1 MPSQT
6 CLALIPQVEF
16 VELAA
21 RKLAR
26 NSMGGAAATRRAHVM
41 LCVACALRS
50 AGALQGAGVLSAPR
64 PLLARSARPQAVL
77 EHLHMLPDAA
87 ALLEHAPSLL
97 EHGPSLT
104 VAAHTA
110 SGEVAQIL
118 KDGSIVIVPQGQ
130 VGLLQGAE
138 KLETEVSALN
148 DIGRDLVVFLAASVF
163 VTPVSQLLG
172 ITPVLGFLL
181 TGALIGPY
189 GLDIFSNSEADVELG
204 DFGIVFLLFAEGL
217 NLSGEKIRSL
227 AAYFPLGGLQ
237 LLLSILAIQCLFV
250 LGGPYLFGDG
260 VWGSD
265 GGLLGLMRLDDSL
278 LVPITQSP
286 VEAFVLGA
294 AGALSSSAFVLP
306 ALKAKGWEG
315 RPDGTAALSVL
326 LLQDLAVAP
335 LLVVLPLLAGQG
347 GPQPL
352 WVVGA
357 KATLGF
363 GGVIAVGRLVLR
375 KVFELVAQTKSSN
388 TFVALTLLV
397 ALASGIAAEE
407 LGLSSST
414 GAFAAGVLLAGTNY
428 RAQTQ
433 ADIKPFEG
441 ILLGIFFMT
450 AGASLDPG
458 LCINEWP
465 TILTGVAGLI
475 LIKAAAVFVGAA
487 GSSLSL
493 AESARVAILIAG
505 GGESNCPMPIAQCP
519 NAQCP
524 VPNAPTPQRPN
535 APMLQCSNAPP

>member
-1 MPSQT
+1 MSG
-6 CLALIPQVEF
+6 
-16 VELAA
+16 AA
-21 RKLAR
+21 R
-26 NSMGGAAATRRAHVM
+26 TRRAHAV

-357 KATLGF
+357 KATLGPNPNPNPSPSPSPNPES
-363 GGVIAVGRLVLR
+363 L
-375 KVFELVAQTKSSN
+375 
-388 TFVALTLLV
+388 ALTL
-397 ALASGIAAEE
+397 ALA
-407 LGLSSST
+407 
-414 GAFAAGVLLAGTNY
+414 LA
-428 RAQTQ
+428 
-433 ADIKPFEG
+433 
-441 ILLGIFFMT
+441 
-450 AGASLDPG
+450 
-458 LCINEWP
+458 
-465 TILTGVAGLI
+465 LTLALT
-475 LIKAAAVFVGAA
+475 
-487 GSSLSL
+487 LSL
-493 AESARVAILIAG
+493 TLLR
-505 GGESNCPMPIAQCP
+505 
-519 NAQCP
+519 
-524 VPNAPTPQRPN
+524 
-535 APMLQCSNAPP
+535 

>member
-1 MPSQT
+1 M
-6 CLALIPQVEF
+6 
-16 VELAA
+16 
-21 RKLAR
+21 
-26 NSMGGAAATRRAHVM
+26 
-41 LCVACALRS
+41 
-50 AGALQGAGVLSAPR
+50 
-64 PLLARSARPQAVL
+64 
-77 EHLHMLPDAA
+77 
-87 ALLEHAPSLL
+87 
-97 EHGPSLT
+97 
-104 VAAHTA
+104 
-110 SGEVAQIL
+110 
-118 KDGSIVIVPQGQ
+118 
-130 VGLLQGAE
+130 LQGAE
-138 KLETEVSALN
+138 RLETEVSALN

-189 GLDIFSNSEADVELG
+189 GLDIFSNTEADVELG

-237 LLLSILAIQCLFV
+237 LLLSIVAIQCLFV
-250 LGGPYLFGDG
+250 FGGPYLFGSTS
-260 VWGSD
+260 WGSD

-278 LVPITQSP
+278 LVPITQNP

-347 GPQPL
+347 GNEPL
-352 WVVGA
+352 WVVAA

-363 GGVIAVGRLVLR
+363 GGVIAIGRLVLR
-375 KVFELVAQTKSSN
+375 KVFQLVAETKSTN
-388 TFVALTLLV
+388 TFVALTLFV
-397 ALASGIAAEE
+397 ALGMGIAAEE

-428 RAQTQ
+428 RAQIQ

-458 LCINEWP
+458 LCVEEWP
-465 TILTGVAGLI
+465 TVLTGVVGLI

-493 AESARVAILIAG
+493 ADSARVSLLIAG
-505 GGESNCPMPIAQCP
+505 GGESNAQLPTVQCPIAHCPMPHAQCPMPDARCPMPNAQCP
-519 NAQCP
+519 NAP
-524 VPNAPTPQRPN
+524 P
-535 APMLQCSNAPP
+535 LQASSPSWSSS